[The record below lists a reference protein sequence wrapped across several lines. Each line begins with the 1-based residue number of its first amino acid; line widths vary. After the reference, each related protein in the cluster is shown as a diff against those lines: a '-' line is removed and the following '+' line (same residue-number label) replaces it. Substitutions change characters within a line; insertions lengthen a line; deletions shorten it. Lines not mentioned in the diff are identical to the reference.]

1 MINKDIN
8 TNLSNSKKVFL
19 LDIGRVLLDFDFES
33 SLSRLIPSSIK
44 NPEERIKHVLS
55 KKDILEAGLIT
66 PEYFAQWALA
76 VLNSDV
82 TIEQFYQVWQQI
94 FTVNELMWQC
104 IRKLACDG
112 HRLILIS
119 NINAIHCPW
128 IFSTY
133 PDFIYFEATILS
145 FNIGMLKPQP
155 EIFQYAIDTYKLPV
169 ESVIYVDDMPQNIIT
184 GKKFGFKCWQYDIN
198 YHQVFEAW
206 LEELMFTKKL

>member
-1 MINKDIN
+1 MINKDRN

-19 LDIGRVLLDFDFES
+19 FDIGRVLLDFDFES
-33 SLSRLIPSSIK
+33 SLSRLIPSNIK
-44 NPEERIKHVLS
+44 YPEKRIKHVLS

-94 FTVNELMWQC
+94 FTVNEPMWQC
-104 IRKLACDG
+104 IWKLTCDS

-128 IFSTY
+128 IFTTY
-133 PDFIYFEATILS
+133 PDFTYFEAAILS

-155 EIFQYAIDTYKLPV
+155 EIFQYAIDTYKLPI
-169 ESVIYVDDMPQNIIT
+169 ESVTYVDDTLQNIT
-184 GKKFGFKCWQYDIN
+184 MGKKFGFKCWQYDIN
-198 YHQVFEAW
+198 QHQAFETW
-206 LEELMFTKKL
+206 LRSQH